1 MEHYTAPDSVHG
13 YTQLGEFASKASCAE
28 VAVVGM
34 RAEGDDTHRFILA
47 LRRQSREPRYSQKAR
62 EPRAMH

>member
-34 RAEGDDTHRFILA
+34 RAEGDDTHA
-47 LRRQSREPRYSQKAR
+47 
-62 EPRAMH
+62 